1 MKSDDLRYRS
11 REFPY
16 GNVFTRTNIDEL
28 QGRIILQDEHASISK
43 IIDVEKLAPGCSC
56 APDNNSRRIINFC
69 FVEPS
74 DQRSDDMAVLGM
86 VIVSRPIEVRRHH
99 RYEITSV
106 LAPVCLAKFYASDLR
121 NGIGLVR
128 RLERTGQ
135 QLIFAHG
142 LLGQFRVNATR
153 AEE

>member
-1 MKSDDLRYRS
+1 IKSDDLRYRS
-11 REFPY
+11 REFRY
-16 GNVFTRTNIDEL
+16 GDVFTHTNVDEL

-43 IIDVEKLAPGCSC
+43 IIDVEKLAPRCSC
-56 APDNNSRRIINFC
+56 APDDNSRRIINFC

-74 DQRSDDMAVLGM
+74 DQCGDDMAVFGM

-106 LAPVCLAKFYASDLR
+106 LAPVCLAKLNASDLR
-121 NGIGLVR
+121 NGIGFVR
-128 RLERTGQ
+128 RLERTSQ

-142 LLGQFRVNATR
+142 LLGKFRVNATR
-153 AEE
+153 SEE